1 VERKANK
8 LRAKIAK
15 GEIVTGSVS
24 YSWSPNII
32 EIAGYAGLDF
42 MRIDCEH
49 AWRRDSM
56 AEHLMRAAYIAD
68 IVPIV
73 RVDRDDPYLIRKA
86 FEIGAGGI
94 IVPDMKSPEEAEEV
108 VKASKFPPRGRRGY
122 SSLCWSAGW
131 GSRAGEQWVQWSNT
145 EPMIGVMIE
154 NREAVEQVDEIL
166 AVDGLDFVLFGP
178 ADYSMSLGLG
188 KPNKNHEKVQEALK
202 LTLRAAKKHG
212 KPVMF
217 NPGTNIQEI
226 EKYVNMGVTML
237 ELGNDLG
244 ILRSMWANYVKQ
256 IHGLKQGP
264 TPL

>member
-1 VERKANK
+1 MERKANK
-8 LRAKIAK
+8 LRTRIAK
-15 GEIVTGSVS
+15 GELVTGSVS
-24 YSWSPNII
+24 YSWSPGII

-42 MRIDCEH
+42 IRVDCEH

-56 AEHLMRAAYIAD
+56 AEHLMRSAYIAD
-68 IVPIV
+68 IVPIM
-73 RVDRDDPYLIRKA
+73 RVDRDDPYMIRKA
-86 FEIGAGGI
+86 LEIGAGGI
-94 IVPDMKSPEEAEEV
+94 IVPDVRSVKEVEEV
-108 VKASKFPPRGRRGY
+108 VKASKFPPLGSRGY

-131 GSRAGEQWVQWSNT
+131 GSRAGEEWVQWSNT

-154 NREAVEQVDEIL
+154 NRKAVEQVDEIL

-202 LTLRAAKKHG
+202 LTLQAAKKHG

-217 NPGTNIQEI
+217 NPGTGIQDI

-237 ELGNDLG
+237 EIGNDLA
-244 ILRSMWANYVKQ
+244 ILRSTWANSVREIQ
-256 IHGLKQGP
+256 ALK
-264 TPL
+264 